1 MMMVVMMMIVILM
14 KRTAAAC
21 RSVARSISTRPHE
34 GFGGSLDREP
44 LCPPVIDVVE
54 VVVVYNDDDD
64 DDDDDDKMYPKEG
77 LCRGLGAAPFAA
89 PRLSIN
95 HHHHHHCTTN
105 F

>member
-44 LCPPVIDVVE
+44 LCPPDIVVVDVV
-54 VVVVYNDDDD
+54 VDDD